1 MTKPLSPARVVVL
14 GGGFGGLY
22 VARHLESQARA
33 GVPLDITL
41 VSRDNFLLFTPMLH
55 EVAASDLDVTHIVNP
70 LRKLVRECKLVVGEV
85 EEIDL
90 RSQYVVVSHAGGTH
104 RHEIS
109 YDHLVLALGSVT
121 NFFGLPGLAGR
132 ALTMK
137 SLADAIGLRN
147 RLISL
152 LEEADYECAS
162 GDRGTLL
169 TVLVAGGG
177 FAGVETVAAV
187 HDFLHDAVRHYPHLS
202 ADLIRVVLVEAG
214 PAILPEL
221 GPELGEYTRSVLKE
235 RGIDVRTG
243 TAVLRVTGDE
253 VLLGDGSAVRA
264 GTVVWTAGVS
274 PNPLVAGLPCA
285 TERGRI
291 RVDPMLRVPEWPGV
305 WALGDCAAVPN
316 TTRGGFHPPTAQ
328 HAIRQAKVLAAN
340 LAATEADRP
349 LAPFEFS
356 TLGLLA
362 ATGRRT
368 GVARMFGF
376 SFSGFLAWWLWR
388 TIYLMK
394 LPRFERRVRVVLDWT
409 LDLLF
414 SKDLTQIPT
423 EGQALAHPP
432 STTAAPAPL
441 AKPLPASSAS

>member
-1 MTKPLSPARVVVL
+1 MKPPARVVIL

-22 VARHLESQARA
+22 AARHLERQAHA
-33 GVPLDITL
+33 GVSLDITL

-70 LRKLVRECKLVVGEV
+70 LRKLIRECKLVVGEV

-90 RSQYVVVSHAGGTH
+90 EERRVAVSHAGGSH
-104 RHEIS
+104 RHDLPYE
-109 YDHLVLALGSVT
+109 HLVLALGSVT
-121 NFFGLPGLAGR
+121 NFFGLPGLAER

-162 GDRGTLL
+162 GDRSTLL

-202 ADLIRVVLVEAG
+202 EELIHVVLVEAA

-221 GPELGEYTRSVLKE
+221 GPELGEYTRRVLGE
-235 RGIDVRTG
+235 RGIDVRTQ
-243 TAVLRVTGDE
+243 TAVLRVEGDQ
-253 VLLGDGSAVRA
+253 VVLGDGSAVRA
-264 GTVVWTAGVS
+264 GTIVWTAGVA

-291 RVDPMLRVPEWPGV
+291 RVDPMLRVPEWQGV
-305 WALGDCAAVPN
+305 WALGDCAAVPD
-316 TTRGGFHPPTAQ
+316 TRRGGFHPPTAQ

-340 LAATEADRP
+340 LAASELVRP
-349 LAPFEFS
+349 LEPFQFS

-388 TIYLMK
+388 SVYLMK

-423 EGQALAHPP
+423 ERPALAAPLP
-432 STTAAPAPL
+432 MGAPPAPV
-441 AKPLPASSAS
+441 AEPLPASRPV